1 MKILGIFLVLI
12 LVILVGSWAWIMI
25 GANQAS
31 QGAVKQKE
39 FLKQSDDQGEV
50 IVEATPIFLEP
61 GKEVRFKVV
70 FDTHSVE
77 LSYDL
82 LKAASLNDDRVN
94 SLKPLSWSG
103 GSGGHHL
110 NGELAFPSISGKAK
124 FVELTII
131 NISGFD
137 RKFRWNIS

>member
-12 LVILVGSWAWIMI
+12 LVILIGSWVWIVT
-25 GANQAS
+25 GVNQAS

-70 FDTHSVE
+70 LDTHSVE

-82 LKAASLNDDRVN
+82 LKAASLSDDRGN
-94 SLKPLSWSG
+94 KLTPISWNG

-110 NGELAFPSISGKAK
+110 NGELVFPALSAKAK
-124 FVELTII
+124 SAELVIV

-137 RKFRWNIS
+137 RSFIWNL